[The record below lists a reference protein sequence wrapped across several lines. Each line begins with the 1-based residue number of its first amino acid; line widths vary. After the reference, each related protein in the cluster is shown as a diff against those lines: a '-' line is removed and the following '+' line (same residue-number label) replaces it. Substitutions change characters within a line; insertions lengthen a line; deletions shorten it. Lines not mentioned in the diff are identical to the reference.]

1 MIGFTLALAAAATR
15 LDPGV
20 ARPGSGWVTE
30 VGTDHC
36 AMMQKYEGE
45 GSPFVAF
52 ATSFDVP
59 DKVSV
64 LMAIH
69 NENWSLK
76 ADSTLKD
83 VSIEIDGHGGA
94 GAIRTGNGALAVI
107 FDYEDYLELSRH
119 NPSILRL
126 FKSGR
131 VIESVSLAGLQ
142 SSDAE
147 FRQCLAEQQSKLT
160 GDAHDRQL
168 RSLPKDPFGN

>member
-1 MIGFTLALAAAATR
+1 MIGLTLALAAVVTN

-20 ARPGSGWVTE
+20 ARAGSGWVTE
-30 VGTDHC
+30 AGTDHC

-69 NENWSLK
+69 NDNWSLK
-76 ADSTLKD
+76 ADRTLKD
-83 VSIEIDGHGGA
+83 ISIEIDGHGGA
-94 GAIRTGNGALAVI
+94 GAIKTGNGALAVI
-107 FDYEDYLELSRH
+107 FDFEDYLELSRH
-119 NPSILRL
+119 NPSVLRI

-142 SSDAE
+142 SSDAG
-147 FRQCLAEQQSKLT
+147 FRQCLAERQSDLT
-160 GDAHDRQL
+160 ADAHDRQL
-168 RSLPKDPFGN
+168 KSLPKDPFGN